1 MPDEPAAAP
10 LPTLVAVAVEQ
21 VESLIYQVRSQ
32 RVILDEDLAALY
44 GVETRIIVRAV
55 TRHQDRFPA
64 DFMFRLSGD
73 EARRLRSHRG
83 ISNTGRGGRRYA
95 PYVFTEQGVAM
106 LSSVLSSPRAV
117 QVNIEVMRTF
127 VKLRAL
133 LASNGVLSR
142 RLDELE
148 AKYDDQFRVVFDAIR
163 ELMTPPPKAARPLG
177 FPRIV
182 RE

>member
-1 MPDEPAAAP
+1 MPDESAALPIDVTTVLPA
-10 LPTLVAVAVEQ
+10 Q
-21 VESLIYQVRSQ
+21 VEALIYQVRGQ

-44 GVETRIIVRAV
+44 GVETRIVVRAV
-55 TRHQDRFPA
+55 TRDQDRFPD
-64 DFMFRLSGD
+64 DFMFRLTDD
-73 EARRLRSHRG
+73 EARRLRSYRG
-83 ISNTGRGGRRYA
+83 ISNGGRGGRRYA

-106 LSSVLSSPRAV
+106 LSSVLNSPRAV
-117 QVNIEVMRTF
+117 QVNIEIVRTF

-133 LASNGVLSR
+133 LASHSVLSR

-163 ELMTPPPKAARPLG
+163 ELMAPPPKAARPLG

-182 RE
+182 RQ